1 MDTGNFMVGITQ
13 DLTLRAL
20 DVAVLRHSVLAS
32 NIANA
37 SNPQYTPLRVSFD
50 EQLQLLRADLLRRND
65 AAGVRQA
72 LAGVEPRVEA
82 DPAYSGSGVS
92 SSEQVR
98 LDAEISK
105 MMQNAVY
112 YQSLL
117 TAISKNGSIMRMAVR
132 EGRG

>member
-13 DLTLRAL
+13 DLTSRAL
-20 DVAVLRHSVLAS
+20 DAAALRHNVLAS

-37 SNPQYTPLRVSFD
+37 SNPQYVPLQVNFE
-50 EQLQLLRADLLRRND
+50 EQLQLLRADLLRRTD
-65 AAGVRQA
+65 AAEVRQA

-82 DPAYSGSGVS
+82 DPSYSGSGVS

-117 TAISKNGSIMRMAVR
+117 TAISKNGSIMKMAVR